1 MDALISVLIPVFNV
15 ERYLSRC
22 IESVIKQ
29 TYKNIEII
37 LIDDGSKDK
46 SGKICDKYAKKD
58 DRIRVI
64 HKENEGVS
72 VARNLGM
79 DSANGE
85 YIIFVDSDD
94 WIEQQAVE
102 LLFSQ
107 LSLYDS
113 DLAIG
118 NISKLT
124 MLDKQKRKA
133 LFELKTFDLNESDDL
148 LLFFN
153 SFIYWRGPW
162 CKIYKTSLI
171 KKHNIRFP
179 IGVKFGEDSIFV
191 LKYLSVIK
199 TVVFFDKTIY
209 VYNQLNANSATLKY
223 HPDFIVAS
231 KSIINLQLG
240 LFNRFDNAHSNS
252 SFLKILE
259 REVKILI
266 KHTTPITKEVFC
278 KVMSNLMA
286 FLKEKNI
293 DLRYEAENEND
304 NSNKD
309 INLFLEGKYEDL
321 YEYARQIYIPNKSN
335 IIKLVIKKAIVF
347 FRKFYY
353 FGLKLG

>member
-133 LFELKTFDLNESDDL
+133 LFLD
-148 LLFFN
+148 
-153 SFIYWRGPW
+153 
-162 CKIYKTSLI
+162 
-171 KKHNIRFP
+171 
-179 IGVKFGEDSIFV
+179 
-191 LKYLSVIK
+191 
-199 TVVFFDKTIY
+199 
-209 VYNQLNANSATLKY
+209 
-223 HPDFIVAS
+223 
-231 KSIINLQLG
+231 
-240 LFNRFDNAHSNS
+240 
-252 SFLKILE
+252 
-259 REVKILI
+259 
-266 KHTTPITKEVFC
+266 
-278 KVMSNLMA
+278 
-286 FLKEKNI
+286 
-293 DLRYEAENEND
+293 
-304 NSNKD
+304 
-309 INLFLEGKYEDL
+309 
-321 YEYARQIYIPNKSN
+321 
-335 IIKLVIKKAIVF
+335 
-347 FRKFYY
+347 
-353 FGLKLG
+353 